1 VDEADRAARSARGFT
16 TSITALLVVL
26 VVAAATQLPA
36 SMVPGWLSDQRDTY
50 QLLWPQRWVFFTA
63 VGSVTVGVYR
73 PDGYQPVTVQ
83 LASARNLGGLSRREY
98 ATILEAAILA
108 RSVPAERWR
117 DCGRPAVAD
126 CADRLAGAQ
135 VTAVDSRAA
144 WRPLCGSVVF
154 TRERLVAGAWQVQS
168 ATPAELVCAR

>member
-1 VDEADRAARSARGFT
+1 MDEPARAARSARGFT

-36 SMVPGWLSDQRDTY
+36 SGRLSGQRDTY

-63 VGSVTVGVYR
+63 AGSVTVGVYR
-73 PDGYQPVTVQ
+73 PGGYEPVTAP
-83 LASARNLGGLSRREY
+83 LSSARNLGGLSRQEY
-98 ATILEAAILA
+98 ATILEAATLA
-108 RSVPAERWR
+108 GSVPAARWR

-126 CADRLAGAQ
+126 CADRLAGAP
-135 VTAVDSRAA
+135 VTTLDSRVA
-144 WRPLCGSVVF
+144 WRPLCGAVVL

-168 ATPAELVCAR
+168 AAPAELACAR